1 MLKIIQYISF
11 FGLAIVSTGLG
22 IILYTGLSHDLLSF
36 LIMFVVA
43 GVIEAIKIY
52 CLTLSNTAF
61 WQALQLKNRYIDEF
75 IKGMFKPQNLKK
87 IKDGKLLKTVE
98 SYLKHRRQ
106 GRTRFIIYLFA
117 AFLSVSASYGYISQ
131 SVYLTTQAKVSV
143 STSEAQS
150 IYSEKIKA
158 IDDRIAQDKKLNA
171 EYAKDQGL
179 LDSQND
185 ADFQKKYDN
194 YQKKIDKNNDDI
206 QKQLD
211 LKQGS
216 NETLQGL
223 KLGDIKTNSTKGKT
237 MYILMGESL
246 GLSDRT
252 VMFILLYL
260 LAIMIEVGLFITS
273 PHFNQMDAEDIE
285 EEKII
290 PLSTEKKKTNGKVE
304 SLDKEIEEYKEK
316 IEKAIEIPD
325 DYLAPFPKPEEIAE
339 SFEKEKKESTQYIE
353 PIYAE
358 SFNIEP
364 KPEFEGMEEEI
375 EKFSQLNP
383 PQEKQ
388 IAVSPIDV
396 PQEPPLVRKI
406 IDRDKLIDAFIDN
419 LFDEKGRMLKKEDV
433 AIKVGL
439 PLFHAIKIVDFLTHS
454 TMVQFRPPVSF
465 YKVASMEEIKRA
477 MGQLYKGEK

>member
-1 MLKIIQYISF
+1 ML
-11 FGLAIVSTGLG
+11 IVS
-22 IILYTGLSHDLLSF
+22 
-36 LIMFVVA
+36 
-43 GVIEAIKIY
+43 GVIEAVKIL
-52 CLTLSNTAF
+52 CLTWSNTSF

-158 IDDRIAQDKKLNA
+158 IDDRIAQDKKLNI
-171 EYAKDQGL
+171 EYAKNQGL

-185 ADFQKKYDN
+185 TDFQKKYDT

-237 MYILMGESL
+237 MYQLMGESL
-246 GLSDRT
+246 GMSDRT

-273 PHFNQMDAEDIE
+273 PHFNQMDVEDIE
-285 EEKII
+285 EEK
-290 PLSTEKKKTNGKVE
+290 KV
-304 SLDKEIEEYKEK
+304 
-316 IEKAIEIPD
+316 
-325 DYLAPFPKPEEIAE
+325 APSFPKPGEIAKA
-339 SFEKEKKESTQYIE
+339 FEKEKKESTQYIKPVHPREHIEPSEPWPRPE

-358 SFNIEP
+358 SFNVEP
-364 KPEFEGMEEEI
+364 KSSLIESEFEGMEEEI
-375 EKFSQLNP
+375 EKFSQMNP
-383 PQEKQ
+383 PKEKEIEPIVQEVTIPNIQ
-388 IAVSPIDV
+388 IEGFPVGV
-396 PQEPPLVRKI
+396 VEPPIVVPEAPPLIRKT

-433 AIKVGL
+433 ATKVGL

-454 TMVQFRPPVSF
+454 TMTQFRPPASF
-465 YKVASMEEIKRA
+465 YKIASMEEIKRA